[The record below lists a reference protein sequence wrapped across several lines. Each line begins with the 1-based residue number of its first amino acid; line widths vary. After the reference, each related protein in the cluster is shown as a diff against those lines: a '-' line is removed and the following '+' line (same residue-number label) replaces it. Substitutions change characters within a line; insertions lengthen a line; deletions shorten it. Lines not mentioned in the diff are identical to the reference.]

1 MRAVGCEGGAAAPLS
16 AIAAVSAS
24 AVAIVLCAGLMHI
37 VVTSKASAAAELT
50 ARIVAALLARNPR
63 LVLGLPT
70 GRTTIPFYRSLVA
83 LHQRG
88 EADFAQATTFNL
100 DEFAGIDARH
110 PASYH
115 AYMRAHLFDHV
126 NLAPARIH
134 LPRGDAR
141 DWRAE
146 IARYERA
153 LAEAGGM
160 DVVVLGIGRN
170 GHIGFNEPADRLDAR
185 THRVKL
191 HATSRRANAHLF
203 GGRMRD
209 VPGHAISMGLAT
221 ILEARL
227 VLLLATGSDKARILS
242 RALAGPIT
250 TRVPASLV
258 RLHPAAVA
266 VLDQAAAARLPSGV
280 TAQ

>member
-1 MRAVGCEGGAAAPLS
+1 
-16 AIAAVSAS
+16 
-24 AVAIVLCAGLMHI
+24 MHI
-37 VVTSKASAAAELT
+37 VVTPKANAAAELA
-50 ARIVAALLARNPR
+50 ARIVAALLARKPR

-88 EADFAQATTFNL
+88 EADFAHAATFNL
-100 DEFAGIDARH
+100 DEFAGVEASH
-110 PASYH
+110 PGSYH
-115 AYMRAHLFDHV
+115 AYMRTHFFDRV
-126 NLAPARIH
+126 NVAPERIH
-134 LPRGDAR
+134 LPRGNAR
-141 DWRAE
+141 DWREE

-153 LAEAGGM
+153 LADAGGM

-185 THRVKL
+185 THRVRL
-191 HATSRRANAHLF
+191 HAASRRANAHLF
-203 GGRMRD
+203 GGRTRD
-209 VPGHAISMGLAT
+209 VPAYAISMGLAT

-227 VLLLATGSDKARILS
+227 VLLLATGSGKARIIA
-242 RALAGPIT
+242 RALAGAIT

-266 VLDQAAAARLPSGV
+266 VLDRAAAARLPSGV
-280 TAQ
+280 TGQ

>member
-1 MRAVGCEGGAAAPLS
+1 MN
-16 AIAAVSAS
+16 
-24 AVAIVLCAGLMHI
+24 I
-37 VVTSKASAAAELT
+37 VVTSNANAAAKLA
-50 ARIVAALLARNPR
+50 ARIVAALLARTPR

-100 DEFAGIDARH
+100 DEFAGVDAGH
-110 PASYH
+110 PGSYH
-115 AYMRAHLFDHV
+115 AYMRAHLFDRV
-126 NLAPARIH
+126 NLAPERIH
-134 LPRGDAR
+134 LPRGDAG

-146 IARYERA
+146 IARYERT
-153 LAEAGGM
+153 LAGVGGM

-170 GHIGFNEPADRLDAR
+170 GHVGFNEPADRLDAR

-191 HATSRRANAHLF
+191 HAASRRANAYLF
-203 GGRMRD
+203 GGRTRE
-209 VPGHAISMGLAT
+209 VPAYAISMGLAT

-227 VLLLATGSDKARILS
+227 VLLLATGPDKARIVA

-258 RLHPAAVA
+258 RLHPAGVA
-266 VLDQAAAARLPSGV
+266 VLDRAAAARLPAHV